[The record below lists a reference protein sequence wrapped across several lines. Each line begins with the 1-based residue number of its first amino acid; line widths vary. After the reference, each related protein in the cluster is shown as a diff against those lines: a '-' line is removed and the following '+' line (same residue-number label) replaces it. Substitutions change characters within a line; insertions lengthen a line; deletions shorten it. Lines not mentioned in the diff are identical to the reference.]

1 MSKKTGHVSG
11 GVFLSA
17 SSAKRMDTI
26 VNTALALFKKHGYD
40 EVSVRQIC
48 EKANVPRSSFYTV
61 FSGKEDILVY
71 SLSRVKGNFEQSMPN
86 FIMAEND
93 LERIWFLSDSFLQ
106 QAVSFGPNLCKMYF
120 IMEINGKCELFNILA
135 DFNDWLTQLLA
146 NCQKNGIARVKGNP
160 EELVPMQLNLAKAL
174 LFDWVRS
181 NGSFML
187 RETVRRNIEIFL
199 DVPEEYRHK
208 NILSDYP

>member
-1 MSKKTGHVSG
+1 
-11 GVFLSA
+11 
-17 SSAKRMDTI
+17 MDTI

-48 EKANVPRSSFYTV
+48 KKANVPRSSFYTV

-160 EELVPMQLNLAKAL
+160 DHRRRDSLLLDQRLGLARQQRLPAEPGDAL
-174 LFDWVRS
+174 PPLADRGGGALATDHLPRPRDERPDRVSLPAFR
-181 NGSFML
+181 GQP
-187 RETVRRNIEIFL
+187 RR
-199 DVPEEYRHK
+199 R
-208 NILSDYP
+208 